1 VRRDADRIWWNRRET
16 SDDRLAARTIGD
28 AGPRVVFVHG
38 LFGQGRNWT
47 TIARG
52 LADRHRVT
60 LLDLPNHGHSPW
72 TDRVDYLDMAELVAA
87 EFESY
92 GEPVTLVG
100 HSMGGKVA
108 MTLALR
114 RPELLRALVVVDIA
128 PVEYPLLGGRTDDP
142 DEEASPF
149 GAYIAAM
156 RAIDLDGLTGRQ
168 QADDAL
174 RAAVPSRMVRG
185 FLLQSLV
192 REGTGADGRWR
203 WRLNLELLERDL
215 GRLRGFPDPGPGA
228 HFDGPVLW
236 IAGANSHYV
245 LARDRPRMDEL
256 FPSTR
261 LVRIKNAGHWV
272 HSEQPEIFLETV
284 RRFIDGVER

>member
-1 VRRDADRIWWNRRET
+1 VRDGIDAVT
-16 SDDRLAARTIGD
+16 SDERLAARTIGD

-47 TIARG
+47 TIAKG

-60 LLDLPNHGHSPW
+60 LLDLPNHGSSPW
-72 TDRVDYLDMAELVAA
+72 TDRVDYLDMAKLVAA

-128 PVEYPLLGGRTDDP
+128 PVEYPLTGGRTDDP

-156 RAIDLDGLTGRQ
+156 RAIDLTGLTTRQ
-168 QADDAL
+168 EADDAL
-174 RAAVPSRMVRG
+174 RTAVPSRMVRG

-192 REGTGADGRWR
+192 REGAGADGRWR

-215 GRLRGFPDPGPGA
+215 ERLRGFPDPGAGA

-256 FPSTR
+256 FPATR

-284 RRFIDGVER
+284 RRFLDGVEG

>member
-1 VRRDADRIWWNRRET
+1 MTEEAGDE
-16 SDDRLAARTIGD
+16 RLAARTLGE

-38 LFGQGRNWT
+38 LFGQGKNWT

-52 LADRHRVT
+52 LAEDHRVT

-72 TDRVDYLDMAELVAA
+72 TDRVDYVDMAELVAD
-87 EFESY
+87 ELETL
-92 GEPVTLVG
+92 GDPVTLVG

-114 RPELLRALVVVDIA
+114 RPELLSALVVVDIS
-128 PVEYPLLGGRTDDP
+128 PSEYPVSGGRTDDP

-156 RAIDLDGLTGRQ
+156 RELDLEGLENRR
-168 QADDAL
+168 QADEAL
-174 RAAVPSRMVRG
+174 RAAVPSRMVRS

-192 REGTGADGRWR
+192 REGTDGGWR

-215 GRLRGFPDPGPGA
+215 GELRGFPPPPEGA

-236 IAGANSHYV
+236 IAGANSTYV
-245 LARDRPRMDEL
+245 LPEDRPRMDAL
-256 FPSTR
+256 FPGTR
-261 LVRIKNAGHWV
+261 LVRIKHAGHWV
-272 HSEQPEIFLETV
+272 HSEQPEVFLETL
-284 RRFIDGVER
+284 RRFLAAVEH

>member
-1 VRRDADRIWWNRRET
+1 VSTEPQAG
-16 SDDRLAARTIGD
+16 RLAARTLGES
-28 AGPRVVFVHG
+28 GPRVVFVHG

-47 TIARG
+47 TIAKG
-52 LADRHRVT
+52 LADNHRVT

-72 TDRVDYLDMAELVAA
+72 SDRVDYQDMAESVATELEA
-87 EFESY
+87 L
-92 GEPVTLVG
+92 GDPVTLVG

-114 RPELLRALVVVDIA
+114 RPELLTALVVVDVA
-128 PVEYPLLGGRTDDP
+128 PSAYPASGGRTDDP

-149 GAYIAAM
+149 ADYIAAM
-156 RAIDLDGLTGRQ
+156 RALDLDSLATRQ
-168 QADDAL
+168 DADDAL
-174 RAAVPSRMVRG
+174 RDAVPSRMVRS

-192 REGTGADGRWR
+192 REGLGAGGGWR

-215 GRLRGFPDPGPGA
+215 GDLRGFPQPPEGA

-236 IAGANSHYV
+236 IAGANSTYV
-245 LARDRPRMDEL
+245 LPEDRPRMDAL

-261 LVRIKNAGHWV
+261 LVTIKNSGHWV
-272 HSEQPEIFLETV
+272 HSEQPEVFTETLRRFLEA
-284 RRFIDGVER
+284 VEGGS